1 MVGKKTL
8 AMRSSA
14 IALLMAK
21 TDAATSQEQMLLGDR
36 VLSNHPTPT
45 VFCGSQIASKSLV
58 APLDSS
64 RIRLINW
71 NIQKSSQQGW
81 HSDFEQ
87 LSLGRDLVLIQE
99 ASLHERFLAAPSKA
113 AFWSF
118 APGYKDT
125 GVMTFSSAQPS
136 MHCSLL
142 SWEPWLRTP
151 KATNITEFALTDSEE
166 TLMVVN
172 IHAVNFTLGIEA
184 FARQIRMAYDI
195 IEHHQ
200 GPIIFSGDF
209 NTWRPERYQLL
220 DTMLSQLG
228 MNALG
233 FEIDQRKRV
242 FGQYLDHIYV
252 RDLDVVE
259 AASLHVVSS
268 DHNPMTVTLSLR

>member
-1 MVGKKTL
+1 MAVRKTL
-8 AMRSSA
+8 SIGSQA
-14 IALLMAK
+14 IALL
-21 TDAATSQEQMLLGDR
+21 TAAACTAPQQHMLLNKSA
-36 VLSNHPTPT
+36 LSNHQTPT
-45 VFCGSQIASKSLV
+45 VFCGSQTASKSLV

-64 RIRLINW
+64 RIRLVNW
-71 NIQKSSQQGW
+71 NIQKASQLGW
-81 HSDFEQ
+81 HRDLEQ
-87 LSLGRDLVLIQE
+87 LTLDRDLVLIQE
-99 ASLHERFLAAPSKA
+99 AALHERFLAAPSKA
-113 AFWSF
+113 AYWSF
-118 APGYKDT
+118 APGYKNT

-151 KATNITEFALTDSEE
+151 KATNITEFALTDSEA

-172 IHAVNFTLGIEA
+172 IHAVNFTLGVDV
-184 FARQIRMAYDI
+184 FAEQIRRAYDI

-233 FEIDQRKRV
+233 FERDQRTRV
-242 FGQYLDHIYV
+242 FGQHLDHIYV
-252 RDLDVVE
+252 RELDVVE
-259 AASLHVVSS
+259 AATLQVASS
-268 DHNPMTVTLSLR
+268 DHNPMTVTLSLQ